1 MNVAAIPAPPQALH
15 PGNTTAPET
24 TTEWWSYVERV
35 AAALQVA
42 SLDAQYAAR
51 LAIAYLRPEPWTS
64 DECRMAERAG
74 VTLGP
79 KWPGRCASVAP

>member
-15 PGNTTAPET
+15 PDNTTAPEA
-24 TTEWWSYVERV
+24 TTEWWSYVDQV

-42 SLDAQYAAR
+42 SLDAQYAAQP
-51 LAIAYLRPEPWTS
+51 AIAYLRPEPWTL
-64 DECRMAERAG
+64 DERRMAERAS

-79 KWPGRCASVAP
+79 KWPGRCGSVA